1 MSDDLRRDD
10 DFDNSI
16 RPRRADGSVP
26 QKSSKKWLWIILGV
40 GAAALLLCCGL
51 GGFGAYFGLSAVGQ
65 VIAEGVQDQPAVQE
79 NIGTVSKASI
89 AMQRTAE
96 LAEADPGVM
105 VLAVEGDKGSGELLL
120 KQVQG
125 TNRFE
130 NVRLLMP
137 DGTEYPLEDFT
148 LEEGPAGAVPSDAP
162 VELDDETDDADDDDN
177 MVLDGLRQSED
188 ALDSDP
194 TDSAPTDSEPVEVDA
209 PAGAAN

>member
-1 MSDDLRRDD
+1 M
-10 DFDNSI
+10 
-16 RPRRADGSVP
+16 
-26 QKSSKKWLWIILGV
+26 
-40 GAAALLLCCGL
+40 
-51 GGFGAYFGLSAVGQ
+51 
-65 VIAEGVQDQPAVQE
+65 QDQPAVQE

-148 LEEGPAGAVPSDAP
+148 LEEGPAGVVPNDAP
-162 VELDDETDDADDDDN
+162 VEVDDETDDADDDDN

-194 TDSAPTDSEPVEVDA
+194 TDSAPTDSDPVEVDA